1 MFQRLPTPEPRIS
14 LRARFGIHSGGQ
26 LARDVGKIL
35 GRIGSNT
42 RPVLDWSTAGFARP
56 DLSLPA
62 YAGFVPTDGI
72 APIYN
77 FFDRTGGGRGF
88 AGIVT
93 RRLARDF
100 RGGRLTYDEHDGTD
114 FVCPPGTPLASAA
127 PGVLVAVRE
136 TFLRGGLTACVD
148 HGHGVITQYTHLS
161 RMVASVGQTLERGET
176 VALSGSAGIDM
187 LSGFPWVPPHLH
199 FMVWVRGR
207 PVDPY
212 LPSGEPARAGS
223 WMHGNDPRPSGP
235 LDDDAHPAGIDA
247 VAVNKEALAAVI
259 ARCQDKE
266 VRQEIE
272 GARHA
277 ATQLALLEDSLH
289 HDRHAWP
296 AACAVDACRPA
307 ADATAVRLTLPMPSS
322 LYRSA
327 RASDAPWTAPRS
339 S

>member
-1 MFQRLPTPEPRIS
+1 VYVVRPCSSAFPVQNRGSRSAHASASIAAAS
-14 LRARFGIHSGGQ
+14 LRATWERFSAVS
-26 LARDVGKIL
+26 AR
-35 GRIGSNT
+35 T
-42 RPVLDWSTAGFARP
+42 RALFSTGAPPV
-56 DLSLPA
+56 
-62 YAGFVPTDGI
+62 
-72 APIYN
+72 
-77 FFDRTGGGRGF
+77 

-136 TFLRGGLTACVD
+136 MFLRVGITACVD

-212 LPSGEPARAGS
+212 LATGETARAGI
-223 WMHGNDPRPSGP
+223 WLHGNDPRPSGP
-235 LDDDAHPAGIDA
+235 LDDDAHPAGIDSIG
-247 VAVNKEALAAVI
+247 VNTDALAALV
-259 ARCQDKE
+259 ARCRDPE
-266 VRQEIE
+266 IRQEIE
-272 GARHA
+272 RARHV
-277 ATQLALLEDSLH
+277 ATQLALLEDSVH

-296 AACAVDACRPA
+296 TDAVVDACRPA
-307 ADATAVRLTLPMPSS
+307 GDASAVRLTLPMPSS

-327 RASDAPWTAPRS
+327 RPSDAPWTAPHS